1 MSPTHRS
8 FLRILPA
15 LAVGL
20 LSLTSPQRAF
30 AQTYQWNQTN
40 TGTYDWFTAGN
51 WTNGSVPN
59 GTNAF
64 VKFNQTGYLL
74 AGNVT
79 ITVNSNITVAAFQN
93 VDTLGGTLTLEG
105 SGTITLKDNS
115 TGVAYIDTKGINQ
128 TINNALVL
136 DDPNGVRISGAKS
149 AWLKGNVSG
158 ASAISLYGT
167 VYLGGNNSFSGNVT
181 ISNLTAGQFIATA
194 TNAFINATNGTYAFR
209 IDASQYNTASIG
221 TVAQGTTTFANA
233 LDLGNSAAGNSRI
246 TFLSGGTNSVLE
258 ITTSSWANTGGT
270 GEIQI
275 NRAGTDSFVG
285 YTASGIGTVKFSGTD
300 FTVAKNISGGGGSS
314 MLEFAPASGTQTWSG
329 NITNFTQK
337 IVKSGAGT
345 VVLSGTN
352 TYTGA
357 TDVTA
362 GTLQIGSGG
371 TSGTLGTNNVTISN
385 GATLAFN
392 RSDALSVS
400 NAFSG
405 AGNLTK
411 SGAGTLTLATNSTY
425 TGATTISAGE
435 IALGANGK
443 LSTSTALNLS
453 GSSSR
458 FDISGITASGS
469 TNGSLAGVAGS
480 VVNLGSKNL
489 NVGGDNASTTFAG
502 VLTNTG
508 SLTKSGTGT
517 LTLSGSNS
525 YTGTMTVS
533 AGVLNLDS
541 SFTGGAAGS
550 VGAVSVATNAV
561 LLISKSN
568 QINDGAAVTLSGGTI
583 RRASDVSEV
592 FGNLTLSSASFL
604 DFGSGAL
611 GSISFGS
618 YAPSSLL
625 TVQNFFPG
633 NGLSFTSNLTSTI
646 ENTNLFRFDG
656 AFTYD
661 WNSQTSLFTITAI
674 PEASTLVVVIG
685 LAGVMLWPA
694 RRRLPKTIRD
704 TRRS

>member
-8 FLRILPA
+8 SLRILSA

-20 LSLTSPQRAF
+20 LSLTSPRHAF
-30 AQTYQWNQTN
+30 AQEYQWNQTN
-40 TGTYDWFTAGN
+40 TGAYDWFNAGN

-59 GTNAF
+59 STNAV

-79 ITVNSNITVAAFQN
+79 NAVTSNITVAGFAN
-93 VDTLGGTLTLEG
+93 IDTANGGTLTLEG
-105 SGTITLKDNS
+105 SGTITLKDNG

-258 ITTSSWANTGGT
+258 ITTSSWTNTGGT

-285 YTASGIGTVKFSGTD
+285 YTASGVGTVKFSGTN

-329 NITNFTQK
+329 SITNFTQS

-352 TYTGA
+352 STYTGQ
-357 TDVTA
+357 TLVNA
-362 GTLQIGSGG
+362 GTL
-371 TSGTLGTNNVTISN
+371 LVNGTNVQ
-385 GATLAFN
+385 
-392 RSDALSVS
+392 
-400 NAFSG
+400 
-405 AGNLTK
+405 
-411 SGAGTLTLATNSTY
+411 SGAGTGGGSATNGLY
-425 TGATTISAGE
+425 VVADGATLGGIGRIAGNATAANSAMIYAKSNG
-435 IALGANGK
+435 IVAPGA
-443 LSTSTALNLS
+443 S
-453 GSSSR
+453 
-458 FDISGITASGS
+458 I
-469 TNGSLAGVAGS
+469 
-480 VVNLGSKNL
+480 
-489 NVGGDNASTTFAG
+489 
-502 VLTNTG
+502 
-508 SLTKSGTGT
+508 GT
-517 LTLSGSNS
+517 LTLDGVNISGTGSSVLNMAGGAKFKFELAGDGSTADQIAFWNYVNGDFKLNTTAIDLALVGAGTGSTNTVTLFKFYSDSGSTL
-525 YTGTMTVS
+525 Y
-533 AGVLNLDS
+533 
-541 SFTGGAAGS
+541 GGA
-550 VGAVSVATNAV
+550 N
-561 LLISKSN
+561 ISNGLTLGTVDPNIS
-568 QINDGAAVTLSGGTI
+568 GTPTLSYFSDRIDLTYSTVPEPSTFALLGLGG
-583 RRASDVSEV
+583 
-592 FGNLTLSSASFL
+592 L
-604 DFGSGAL
+604 AL
-611 GSISFGS
+611 GACCLRRRNAEKHVGS
-618 YAPSSLL
+618 R
-625 TVQNFFPG
+625 G
-633 NGLSFTSNLTSTI
+633 GI
-646 ENTNLFRFDG
+646 G
-656 AFTYD
+656 AF
-661 WNSQTSLFTITAI
+661 
-674 PEASTLVVVIG
+674 
-685 LAGVMLWPA
+685 
-694 RRRLPKTIRD
+694 
-704 TRRS
+704 